1 MSVRF
6 VVHETSVTDTDHRC
20 NAVIG
25 TAGYKIGPHTIGP
38 GPYHDRVPIVR
49 EDRESDPIT
58 VSP

>member
-1 MSVRF
+1 M
-6 VVHETSVTDTDHRC
+6 TDTDHRC

-49 EDRESDPIT
+49 EDRESDPIRF
-58 VSP
+58 SP